1 MISYAG
7 EAAVSGVSLVNQL
20 NNVFIMIF
28 TALASGGAVVAS
40 QYVGSQDKKSGTLA
54 ASQLIMI
61 TTLISTFIVV
71 VILFFGKNIFIFL
84 FGQVEADVLEAGL
97 LYLRISAYSFVFL
110 AIYNACAGLYRSMG
124 KTKELMNISLIM
136 NAINVLGNAI
146 GIFVLH
152 AGVAGVAYPSL
163 ISRVF
168 AAIVM
173 FLMAMNHQN
182 AICIDIKKI
191 LKWNTHMIHR
201 ILYIAVPNSIEN
213 GLFQISKVAL
223 SSIVAMF
230 GTAQI
235 AANGVAQSFWS
246 MAALFCT
253 AMGPVFITIIGQYM
267 VARDSEGANYYM
279 KKLLKITYVGGIIWN
294 FVFLLLTPVILQLYD
309 LSSETIHYVIIL
321 VIIHNV
327 FNALFCPTA
336 FSLSNGLRA
345 AGDVKCTMYSA
356 IFSTVICRV
365 VLSILFGIV
374 FNMGVIGI
382 ALAMAGD
389 WAIKAFLTWIRYR
402 SQKWKQFQVI

>member
-61 TTLISTFIVV
+61 TTLISTFSVV

-97 LYLRISAYSFVFL
+97 LYLRISAYSFIFL

-173 FLMAMNHQN
+173 FLMAINHQN

-191 LKWNTHMIHR
+191 LKW
-201 ILYIAVPNSIEN
+201 LV
-213 GLFQISKVAL
+213 LV
-223 SSIVAMF
+223 
-230 GTAQI
+230 
-235 AANGVAQSFWS
+235 
-246 MAALFCT
+246 
-253 AMGPVFITIIGQYM
+253 
-267 VARDSEGANYYM
+267 
-279 KKLLKITYVGGIIWN
+279 LKIEY
-294 FVFLLLTPVILQLYD
+294 
-309 LSSETIHYVIIL
+309 
-321 VIIHNV
+321 
-327 FNALFCPTA
+327 
-336 FSLSNGLRA
+336 
-345 AGDVKCTMYSA
+345 
-356 IFSTVICRV
+356 
-365 VLSILFGIV
+365 
-374 FNMGVIGI
+374 
-382 ALAMAGD
+382 
-389 WAIKAFLTWIRYR
+389 
-402 SQKWKQFQVI
+402 